1 MYHHDSYVLFSPSES
16 ADSDDEI
23 IVKTLWP
30 VHQAPSTDNKGL
42 DYKDQDRDIQ
52 CSTENTSNNDIQ
64 IEDDLKGNGEA
75 GNKEKFEVDEAD
87 KAGGNSSAED
97 EVFEKVQRDRMKFP
111 CSSECNSSA
120 PTKSRLDDHSSKSVE
135 HSHHNPEQG
144 TTKANHKGN

>member
-1 MYHHDSYVLFSPSES
+1 M
-16 ADSDDEI
+16 
-23 IVKTLWP
+23 KTLLP

-75 GNKEKFEVDEAD
+75 GNKEKFEVNEAD
-87 KAGGNSSAED
+87 KAGGNSGAED
-97 EVFEKVQRDRMKFP
+97 EVFEKVQRKRMEFP
-111 CSSECNSSA
+111 CSSECNSS
-120 PTKSRLDDHSSKSVE
+120 PTKSRLDDHSSKLVE
-135 HSHHNPEQG
+135 HSAHHTPEQG